1 MSRTLVRI
9 IVKMAQRRDR
19 PLKFSFDDLATTQV
33 GSKKPKQVSLSL
45 SLSSFFPL
53 AFSPRSIVRRN
64 FTFTSE
70 LTFYDP
76 YEVLQDLSKEGYHK
90 VIVSIDRIAV
100 QDMERHGVIGFGIQ

>member
-9 IVKMAQRRDR
+9 IVKIAQRRDR

-33 GSKKPKQVSLSL
+33 GSKKPKQVSLS
-45 SLSSFFPL
+45 SFFPL

-76 YEVLQDLSKEGYHK
+76 NEVFQDLCKEGYHK
-90 VIVSIDRIAV
+90 VLVSIDRIAV
-100 QDMERHGVIGFGIQ
+100 QDTERHGVIGFGIQ

>member
-9 IVKMAQRRDR
+9 IVEIAQRRDR
-19 PLKFSFDDLATTQV
+19 PLKFLFDDLATTQV
-33 GSKKPKQVSLSL
+33 GSKKPKQVSLSP
-45 SLSSFFPL
+45 SSFFPL

-76 YEVLQDLSKEGYHK
+76 NEVFQDLCKATTKSSCPLTELQFKTRKGMGLLALAYN
-90 VIVSIDRIAV
+90 RP
-100 QDMERHGVIGFGIQ
+100 

>member
-9 IVKMAQRRDR
+9 IDKIAQRRDR

-33 GSKKPKQVSLSL
+33 GSKKTKTGFSP
-45 SLSSFFPL
+45 SSFFPL

-76 YEVLQDLSKEGYHK
+76 NEVFQDLCKATTKSSCPLTELQFKTRKGMGLLALAYN
-90 VIVSIDRIAV
+90 RP
-100 QDMERHGVIGFGIQ
+100 